1 MDFNFP
7 EKIVLRI
14 ERTKKFNGVLWLKEH
29 FLKKNRRRSWMKFEI
44 PDEAIQFFSENKKVE
59 IDQVSLITRY
69 QWINETLIN
78 ILF

>member
-1 MDFNFP
+1 
-7 EKIVLRI
+7 
-14 ERTKKFNGVLWLKEH
+14 
-29 FLKKNRRRSWMKFEI
+29 MKFEI

-69 QWINETLIN
+69 QWINVTLIN